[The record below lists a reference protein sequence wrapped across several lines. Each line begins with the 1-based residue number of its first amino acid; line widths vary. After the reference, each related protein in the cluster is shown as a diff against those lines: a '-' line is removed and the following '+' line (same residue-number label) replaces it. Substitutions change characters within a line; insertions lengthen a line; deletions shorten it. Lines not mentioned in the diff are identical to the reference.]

1 MRFCPLCRYCYEN
14 HDTVCVRGDGAPLKD
29 WPQRKDSDQESWVSG
44 PCQLIERYRLV
55 RLISSGGMGTI
66 FEGVDKNLDD
76 RPVAIKIL
84 HRYAHLADPDALE
97 RFRREARAASR
108 VSHPNLAVVYDY
120 GVSPE
125 WGAFIVMELIDGEN
139 LAKRLKTVGRLPLH
153 VACQIAQQIAYG
165 IGALHRS
172 GFVHRDLK
180 PSNVI
185 ITFYDEDEKL
195 IRINVVDFGIVKAI
209 SPFAGD
215 EATPT
220 NPGLYVGTPSY
231 MSPEHCASKPLDAR
245 SDIYSLGVLL
255 FETLAGRRPFTCRDG
270 EDVILLSKH
279 LTEQP
284 PLLREVRPEVPE
296 ALESLVDEAL
306 RKNPT
311 ERPQS
316 ANEFARALRAF
327 TYPDVVST
335 RNVSLTEAK
344 GTLDNPPVTTE
355 PETQTVVRSPAS
367 DDRVAEQELQQIA
380 DRLEENLFGE
390 HLIQNGPKAS
400 RAETPESQA
409 TALAVTPAD
418 ALPVNKSIAPDAF
431 GAAPEAQDGN
441 GTGPGLATTADAAAE
456 PFNSDTAST
465 GGAADTVAVEDGVA
479 GVGAEPVRSEEATQA
494 PPEHEGR
501 GTASRNGDSHGIQ
514 HDGDRD
520 ESVNVD
526 TAAEAVEPAVEGG
539 ESVIQGMVVRRTAEG
554 VVVNFGFAE
563 RLVGWDKFTWE
574 QQKKVIA
581 PSKGQRVEA
590 SIVRTDS
597 PEGFTLV
604 TGLRPLPQPH
614 DSSQAVP
621 GEEHAPK
628 EQPVNQG
635 QAAPVVSDNRVVVT
649 AVLTAA
655 FVVTLIAVAAF
666 LLIRL
671 SAQPSP
677 APRRIDVPTEVEST
691 EVSICLAGSECVAA
705 EDSHLRVAPGK
716 FNDQGEENE
725 SVGIA
730 TKGSRVEVLEVDSG
744 RKNWRRVRIL
754 EHGRRKKLMW
764 REEGW
769 MDGGNLRP
777 VSEP

>member
-1 MRFCPLCRYCYEN
+1 MRFCPLCRYCHEN

-44 PCQLIERYRLV
+44 PCQLTERYRLV

-66 FEGVDKNLDD
+66 FEGMDKNLDD

-185 ITFYDEDEKL
+185 ITLHDEDEGL
-195 IRINVVDFGIVKAI
+195 IQIKVVDFGIVKAI
-209 SPFAGD
+209 SPFASD

-220 NPGLYVGTPSY
+220 SPGLYVGTPSY

-270 EDVILLSKH
+270 EDIILLSKH

-284 PLLREVRPEVPE
+284 PLLREFRSEVPE
-296 ALESLVDEAL
+296 ALESLVDESL

-327 TYPDVVST
+327 THPNVVST
-335 RNVSLTEAK
+335 RNVSLTEAPD
-344 GTLDNPPVTTE
+344 TLNNPPVTTE
-355 PETQTVVRSPAS
+355 PETQTVVRSPPS
-367 DDRVAEQELQQIA
+367 DDRVAEEELQQIA
-380 DRLEENLFGE
+380 DRLEENLLGE
-390 HLIQNGPKAS
+390 HLIQNAPKAS
-400 RAETPESQA
+400 RAETPEPHA

-418 ALPVNKSIAPDAF
+418 ALSVNKIIAPDAF
-431 GAAPEAQDGN
+431 GGAPEAKDGN
-441 GTGPGLATTADAAAE
+441 GTGPGLATTTDAAAE
-456 PFNSDTAST
+456 TDV
-465 GGAADTVAVEDGVA
+465 AADTVAAEDGVA
-479 GVGAEPVRSEEATQA
+479 DVGAESVRSEEETHAL
-494 PPEHEGR
+494 PENEGR
-501 GTASRNGDSHGIQ
+501 GAASQNDHSHGIQ
-514 HDGDRD
+514 RDGDGD
-520 ESVNVD
+520 ESVKVD
-526 TAAEAVEPAVEGG
+526 PSAQDMEPAGEGG
-539 ESVIQGMVVRRTAEG
+539 DSVIQGTVVRRTAEG
-554 VVVNFGFAE
+554 VVVDFGFAE
-563 RLVGWDKFTWE
+563 RLVDWDKFTWE
-574 QQKKVIA
+574 KHKKVIA

-604 TGLRPLPQPH
+604 TGLKPLPQPQ

-649 AVLTAA
+649 AVLIAA
-655 FVVTLIAVAAF
+655 VIVTLIAVAAF

-671 SAQPSP
+671 STRPSP
-677 APRRIDVPTEVEST
+677 APRQINVPTEVEST
-691 EVSICLAGSECVAA
+691 EVSVCLAGSECVAV
-705 EDSHLRVAPGK
+705 EDSHLRAAPGK
-716 FNDQGEENE
+716 FNEQGEENE
-725 SVGIA
+725 SVGVA
-730 TKGSRVEVLEVDSG
+730 TKGSRVEVLEVDSV

-764 REEGW
+764 RDEGW